1 MQTKY
6 RLVQNVEGTFV
17 VTEFEQGL
25 DAFLAAMEVRD
36 FRFVK
41 FNDNTRQRAELQGQ
55 PIFGSLCGPMWDGGA
70 IRYEDTTSNDILSK

>member
-1 MQTKY
+1 MKY
-6 RLVQNVEGTFV
+6 RLVQNVEGIFV

-41 FNDNTRQRAELQGQ
+41 FNDNKRQRAELQGA

-70 IRYEDTTSNDILSK
+70 IRYEDTKSNDILST